1 MEKIRYEVDPHNRLV
16 ARGLGVK
23 RFRTVLDGSFKVDE
37 GNKLFYHVK
46 KSSGIDMPQE
56 IKFSGN
62 WSLDDEHSLVLTLDK
77 WNNQIEGNKLVLQ
90 GELMDAKASELVYS
104 VATRETSQKERI
116 YIVKLGG
123 KWQADKYNR
132 LCFDVEKENG
142 AADELTLRGSWNI
155 NKKNEIVYTYK
166 QARLKTKE
174 RSTSAVAFR
183 GRWDITDKDRLSY
196 VFNQDIGS
204 SFDFRVTFEKALKD
218 GLRFSLG
225 VGVVPQKKRMTLFG
239 GWKFK
244 KGLGLNF
251 EAESNNGRPS
261 SINFSA
267 SYLFSQE
274 QGEAFLKLLASK
286 KEVSFVVGAG
296 FRW

>member
-1 MEKIRYEVDPHNRLV
+1 MNKIRYEIDPHNRLV
-16 ARGLGVK
+16 AKGPGVK
-23 RFRTVLDGSFKVDE
+23 KFRTVLDGSFKVDE
-37 GNKLFYHVK
+37 DNKLSYHVK
-46 KSSGIDMPQE
+46 KSSGIDTPQE

-62 WSLDDEHSLVLTLDK
+62 WSLDKEHDLVLTLDK

-90 GELMDAKASELVYS
+90 GELIDAKSNELVYS
-104 VATRETSQKERI
+104 IATRETSQRERI

-123 KWQADKYNR
+123 KWQADEHNR
-132 LCFDVEKENG
+132 FCFDVEKENG
-142 AADELTLRGSWNI
+142 AADTLTLRGSWNI
-155 NKKNEIVYTYK
+155 NKQNEIVYTYK
-166 QARLKTKE
+166 QARLKTKQK
-174 RSTSAVAFR
+174 SVNSVTFR
-183 GRWDITDKDRLSY
+183 GHWDITDKDKLSY
-196 VFNQDIGS
+196 VLNQDIGS
-204 SFDFRVTFEKALKD
+204 SFDLRVTFEKALKD

-251 EAESNNGRPS
+251 EAECYDGRPR

-267 SYLFSQE
+267 NYPFSE
-274 QGEAFLKLLASK
+274 DQGEAFLRLLASK
-286 KEVSFVVGAG
+286 KEISLVGGVG